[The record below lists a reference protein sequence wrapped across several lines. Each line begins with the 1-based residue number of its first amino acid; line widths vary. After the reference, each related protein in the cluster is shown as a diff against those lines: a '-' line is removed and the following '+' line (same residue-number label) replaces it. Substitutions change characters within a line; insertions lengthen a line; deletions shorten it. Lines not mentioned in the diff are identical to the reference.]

1 MAGDKAKIYLITRFS
16 IYSYPPK
23 KFPIIIRDNSEEQY
37 KKWLFNDSRMLNKF
51 DLFEEVTV
59 PSIKHQTY
67 KNYEWLIYTS
77 KELPEEYLDQL
88 KNAVSS
94 VPNTKVIV
102 LEPGKIFIEHFKKY
116 DKEEPYVSVR
126 LDDDDGLNP
135 NYFQILSKYT
145 NPGVIISPKHGRLI
159 SRTAPYGHFV
169 SSPHSYF
176 PKCGAWGLA
185 LSGGNVYTLG
195 NHATIHSRLDV
206 EWLNQPDIYLLSIGS
221 HLSNASVNSRT
232 HEKKPGPFDIKKF
245 LTTNNNQSSK

>member
-1 MAGDKAKIYLITRFS
+1 MAEDKAKIYLITRFS

-23 KFPIIIRDNSEEQY
+23 TFPIVIRHHTEEQY

-51 DLFEEVTV
+51 DLFEDVTV

-77 KELPEEYLDQL
+77 SELPKEYMDQL
-88 KNAVSS
+88 KKVVSS
-94 VPNTKVIV
+94 VPNTKIIV
-102 LEPGKIFIEHFKKY
+102 VESGKSFCEHFKKY

-145 NPGVIISPKHGRLI
+145 NPGVILAPKHGRLI
-159 SRTAPYGHFV
+159 SRTAPYGHFI

-176 PKCGAWGLA
+176 PRCGAWGLA
-185 LSGGNVYTLG
+185 LSGGNVYALG

-206 EWLNQPDIYLLSIGS
+206 EWLNQPDIYLLTVSAS
-221 HLSNASVNSRT
+221 ANNASVNLRN
-232 HEKKPGPFDIKKF
+232 HAKKPEPFNIKEF
-245 LTTNNNQSSK
+245 LAPNNKSSK